1 MMYGG
6 IEAGGTKM
14 NCAVAD
20 QEGKIIASQRIATRE
35 SSETLAEIFRFFDR
49 YELAAMGIGSF
60 GPIGL
65 DPKQTNYGHVLATT

>member
-35 SSETLAEIFRFFDR
+35 PAETLAEIFWIF
-49 YELAAMGIGSF
+49 
-60 GPIGL
+60 
-65 DPKQTNYGHVLATT
+65 